1 MVALRLTLVLPL
13 FLVIGGCNL
22 QPAAVWVYV
31 DNTGDEPVVVW
42 IDGQQAGE
50 IAAGK
55 CDVVKCQ
62 PGEHEITVK
71 SGDVELLQGKH
82 ELKSSEQFMNV
93 HRYVL
98 EPRGQTRYAV
108 YKAEYGDNPFKGMF
122 RSAVMKAGKS
132 PINETQLAYMDLLKQ
147 VQELPADNLVDV
159 EYTQYILTDPPES
172 VTTKGS
178 SAQRTVLTRI
188 DPEDHAFLRG
198 ARQVKDPTIED
209 VEALADVVKR
219 IMFTPQDG
227 E

>member
-1 MVALRLTLVLPL
+1 MVALRLTLVLAL
-13 FLVIGGCNL
+13 LLVIGGCNL

-98 EPRGQTRYAV
+98 DPRGQTRYAV